1 LKGKCPECGG
11 ALSLTVYRGGI
22 EKYLEAARHIVDKY
36 GLPRY
41 YVQRLDMVEDEI
53 NSLFE
58 GKKPRQVCLA
68 DFA

>member
-1 LKGKCPECGG
+1 
-11 ALSLTVYRGGI
+11 
-22 EKYLEAARHIVDKY
+22 
-36 GLPRY
+36 
-41 YVQRLDMVEDEI
+41 VQRLDMVEDEI